1 MTNKL
6 ALIENKLTSSEAT
19 NRLTL
24 ALGLEPTDEKARNEA
39 FRYASSVLAE
49 VARTQG
55 DDKKDLTVCTPD
67 SIYQSMID
75 AASFRIPIDGR
86 QLAHLVKYG
95 AKASFQPGYRA
106 YIFKI
111 KEHYPDADFTVTPL
125 YEGDVVKISDQDGAQ
140 TYSIDYGSIFR
151 DGEKDFNGVLVAVS
165 YTDNGRLIKKV
176 RVVPKER
183 IQRARNAAKQDF
195 VWKSDFIEKAKA
207 AAIKAACKLMFTS
220 IQGLQEIANYDN
232 QNHFD
237 VNKQEAAPVRKS
249 IVDNI
254 NQSLSPPDTVQE
266 AEIVDERDLEQE
278 GEDASL
284 EGVESLKSWFE
295 SLTIEEK
302 RIVEG
307 RKDGWKKTAAE
318 VDAKKSGVDD
328 I

>member
-6 ALIENKLTSSEAT
+6 AVIENKLTSSEAT

-24 ALGLEPTDEKARNEA
+24 ALGLEPSDEKARNEA

-125 YEGDVVKISDQDGAQ
+125 YDGDVVKISDQDGAQ
-140 TYSIDYGSIFR
+140 SYSIEYGSVFR

-237 VNKQEAAPVRKS
+237 INKQEAAPVRKS

-254 NQSLSPPDTVQE
+254 NQSIAPPNTVQE
-266 AEIVDERDLEQE
+266 AEIVEERDLKAE
-278 GEDASL
+278 GDDECKG
-284 EGVESLKSWFE
+284 GVAVLREWFE
-295 SLTIEEK
+295 GLSNDERKAVEEYK
-302 RIVEG
+302 EA
-307 RKDGWKKTAAE
+307 WKVIASK
-318 VDAKKSGVDD
+318 VDAEKSGVDD